1 MDRIAAQPDGTV
13 ALCTVGPDSTCDG
26 AATGRSVSKR
36 EARVDVTGSTT
47 AQHPALLWAL
57 SLVAVIAA
65 AALFAWQVHAT
76 LR

>member
-1 MDRIAAQPDGTV
+1 MDRTAEQPDGTV
-13 ALCTVGPDSTCDG
+13 ALCVVGPDSACDG
-26 AATGRSVSKR
+26 AATGPPASKR
-36 EARVDVTGSTT
+36 EARVDVTASMT
-47 AQHPALLWAL
+47 ARHPALLWAL